1 MLKIWVYCTLLNF
14 ECDKFSGWN
23 LTFHFPA
30 PFFVNGFCLVRFSL
44 TEHIHFVWRSP
55 ACCRVKNGWGAAFVS
70 LWRKQMIY
78 LNETTCSFDCIIYAF
93 LSLAM
98 AFVECV
104 FNFHISNVVRRLQTD
119 VERNFKCNAK
129 KELAHEA
136 LRLTHTPRENALV
149 ELSDDAFQTAKIIK
163 SS

>member
-1 MLKIWVYCTLLNF
+1 M
-14 ECDKFSGWN
+14 
-23 LTFHFPA
+23 
-30 PFFVNGFCLVRFSL
+30 
-44 TEHIHFVWRSP
+44 
-55 ACCRVKNGWGAAFVS
+55 S

-78 LNETTCSFDCIIYAF
+78 LIETTCSFDCIIYAF